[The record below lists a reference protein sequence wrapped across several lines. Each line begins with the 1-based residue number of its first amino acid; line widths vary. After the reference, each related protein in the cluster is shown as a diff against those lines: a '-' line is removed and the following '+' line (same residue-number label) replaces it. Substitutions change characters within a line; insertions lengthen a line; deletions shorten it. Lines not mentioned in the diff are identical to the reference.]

1 MRCGMK
7 FSFIAPAPSADTPQM
22 VTSAWPPLGILYCAE
37 VMMNNGIEVSMLD
50 QGVLGYS
57 PKQVLSWVKKEDPDI
72 LGFSVLG
79 SSMRE
84 AIQVAELAE
93 SENPNIT
100 VVLGN
105 YHPTFNAER
114 ILHKYPS
121 VDVVVR
127 GEGEYTSLELAQCL
141 ERGDSL
147 EKVEG
152 ITFRKNGE
160 VVSTPDRPLI
170 KNVDA
175 LPFPNRKLLNT
186 EYTSVIYGLKVA
198 TKKFNTI
205 VSSRG
210 CPFRCSFCGCR
221 KFARG
226 LWRPRSVE
234 NIMKELEYLQS
245 EGYEQFLFVDDNFT
259 LNQKRIVKLCRMIR
273 KEGMDVEWFCD
284 SRVDNSKYDVF
295 REMVK
300 AGCRILYFGI
310 ESANQRILDYYKK
323 GITPDESRSAV
334 RKARRA
340 GVDIIVGSVIVGAPD
355 ETRKEVENTLK
366 FALEL
371 DIDVPQ
377 LNILGAFTGT
387 DLWNDLVAKGI
398 IDEDE
403 LWETGA
409 YVSQVSPYAVP
420 FEELRSMVYDY
431 FKGFVLRPRLI
442 LTETLRT
449 VKSPFRFAG
458 VVHNLAR
465 INSIISTV
473 TEGIRYDM
481 ASEVSDAN
489 S

>member
-1 MRCGMK
+1 
-7 FSFIAPAPSADTPQM
+7 
-22 VTSAWPPLGILYCAE
+22 
-37 VMMNNGIEVSMLD
+37 MNEGVEVSALD
-50 QGVLGYS
+50 QGVEGYS
-57 PKQVLSWVKKEDPDI
+57 PKQALAWVKKEDPDV

-79 SSMRE
+79 SSMKE
-84 AIQVAELAE
+84 ALKVAELAKL
-93 SENPNIT
+93 ENPNVT

-114 ILHKYPS
+114 ILRKYPS
-121 VDVVVR
+121 VDIIVR
-127 GEGEYTSLELAQCL
+127 GEGEYTSLGLTQCL
-141 ERGDSL
+141 DRGDSL

-152 ITFRKNGE
+152 ITFRNNGE
-160 VVSTPDRPLI
+160 IVSTAERPLI
-170 KNVDA
+170 KNIDT
-175 LPFPNRKLLNT
+175 LPFPNRKLLKT

-198 TKKFNTI
+198 TKRFNTI

-226 LWRPRSVE
+226 IWRPRSVQ
-234 NIMKELEYLQS
+234 NIMSELEYLQS

-259 LNQKRIVKLCRMIR
+259 LNLKRVVKLCRMIR
-273 KEGMDVEWFCD
+273 KEKMDIEWFCD
-284 SRVDNSKYDVF
+284 SRVDNCRYDVF

-300 AGCRILYFGI
+300 AGCRIMYFGV

-323 GITPDESRSAV
+323 GITSDQSRSAV
-334 RKARRA
+334 RKARKA
-340 GVDIIVGSVIVGAPD
+340 GVDIIVGSFIIGAPD

-366 FALEL
+366 FVLEL

-387 DLWNDLVAKGI
+387 DLWSNLVTRGF

-431 FKGFVLRPRLI
+431 FKGFILRPKLI
-442 LTETLRT
+442 LTEALRT
-449 VKSPFRFAG
+449 VKSPFRFSG
-458 VVHNLAR
+458 FVHNLAR
-465 INSIISTV
+465 INSIIDTV
-473 TEGIRYDM
+473 TEGIRYDT
-481 ASEVSDAN
+481 ASQLGDVN